1 MLNNIKSDDESD
13 KNSMTKEKKE
23 SPNMQQPPSLFSR
36 LIDGIKN
43 TFAPPLPRTTP
54 LPLQGRINE
63 SPSKQANKI
72 LDHFLDVAQKFE
84 KHLDDELV
92 IHVQTAMESIKRD
105 FHRIQKKASQSTNN
119 QNEVVLHNW
128 MKKAKGWIELDA
140 KLHDRAAIINA
151 VIKQQFSALDELIDQ
166 DLQLIF
172 DYETHILSDL
182 PIEAN
187 EKSKIE
193 QMILT
198 SLTPHTQALI
208 KLKAQPPTLEL
219 HKFAQWKETIDRTRG
234 HHFEKALHAIDAIV
248 DKISPASSLPVEPN
262 QKLDAITSEI
272 DLLQKKSTM
281 TLQEAFELVA
291 HNDEI
296 KKKLESSLLA
306 LQQQSHRLSGDLNLT
321 QDHFEQLQA
330 IQSDLEQIEGMLH
343 QN

>member
-1 MLNNIKSDDESD
+1 MIDNIQTDDESD
-13 KNSMTKEKKE
+13 KTMSTERKELVKT
-23 SPNMQQPPSLFSR
+23 SQPPSLFGR
-36 LIDGIKN
+36 LIEGIKN
-43 TFAPPLPRTTP
+43 TFAAPSVVSKPSPT
-54 LPLQGRINE
+54 LQGRINE
-63 SPSKQANKI
+63 NPSKQANKI

-119 QNEVVLHNW
+119 QNDVVLHNW
-128 MKKAKGWIELDA
+128 MKKAKGWIELDD

-151 VIKQQFSALDELIDQ
+151 VIKQQFVALDELIDQ

-182 PIEAN
+182 PVEPN

-193 QMILT
+193 QMILS

-208 KLKAQPPTLEL
+208 KLKAEPPKLEL
-219 HKFAQWKETIDRTRG
+219 HKFAQWKENIDRTRG
-234 HHFEKALHAIDAIV
+234 HHFDKALHAIDAIV
-248 DKISPASSLPVEPN
+248 DKISSSTPQPVESN
-262 QKLDAITSEI
+262 KIHDAITSEI

-281 TLQEAFELVA
+281 ILQEAFELVSQ
-291 HNDEI
+291 NEEN
-296 KKKLESSLLA
+296 KKKIESSLIA

-321 QDHFEQLQA
+321 QDHYEQLQA
-330 IQSDLEQIEGMLH
+330 IQRDLEQIEEMLS
-343 QN
+343 